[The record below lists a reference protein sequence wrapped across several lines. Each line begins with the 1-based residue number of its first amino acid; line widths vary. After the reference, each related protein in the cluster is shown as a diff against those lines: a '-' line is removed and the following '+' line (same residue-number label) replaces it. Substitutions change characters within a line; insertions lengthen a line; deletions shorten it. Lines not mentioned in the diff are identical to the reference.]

1 MKVQGHPPCPRC
13 YCEEEVVRPW
23 RGYRAARWLWIAGLV
38 LLGALSAILASDII
52 VMLPLTV
59 AYLFGCGPAFALA
72 KEPPTCRVCGLAR
85 PVPGWHETPC
95 RPVRAVGSTEK
106 RWRRRGAIQARP
118 QARARSSDED
128 SGVRTLPRRETRWP

>member
-52 VMLPLTV
+52 VMLPLTI
-59 AYLFGCGPAFALA
+59 AYLFGCGPAFAMA
-72 KEPPTCRVCGLAR
+72 KELPTCRVCGLAR
-85 PVPGWHETPC
+85 PSPGWHETPC
-95 RPVRAVGSTEK
+95 RPVRVVAAPES
-106 RWRRRGAIQARP
+106 RWSRRA
-118 QARARSSDED
+118 SSSGVRRTAEED
-128 SGVRTLPRRETRWP
+128 SGVRALPRRETRGS